1 MAVKLTDGGHLA
13 KMADGRIIRF
23 DASGKPAET
32 LRPGDTRYGFWLSLL
47 YPTPRTPEIYGHGQ
61 NESKQR
67 WKDKPR

>member
-47 YPTPRTPEIYGHGQ
+47 YPTPRTPEIYGHA
-61 NESKQR
+61 EDEDRDKQ
-67 WKDKPR
+67 KPR